1 MNTRSQTTPDI
12 SVKDLDLD
20 ELLRDISVKDCHV
33 ARSENAQKA
42 LNNRGMSK
50 EHWKRSNET
59 KQSFLDGLENLG
71 EFYHFVY
78 FIFSFLHSSS
88 LTLWC
93 LSAFYS

>member
-1 MNTRSQTTPDI
+1 MNTRSQTSPNISVEDLDLEALLKEI
-12 SVKDLDLD
+12 SVKD
-20 ELLRDISVKDCHV
+20 RHV
-33 ARSENAQKA
+33 ARSENARKA
-42 LNNRGMSK
+42 LNNRGVSK

-59 KQSFLDGLENLG
+59 EQSFLEGLENVG
-71 EFYHFVY
+71 EFHLFVQ